1 VPFHQGLEED
11 YTTLA
16 SNMAGDHLRVV
27 KFQVSQPPEQGTL
40 ALPGFSPT
48 DDSLS
53 DLLQA
58 DIEREFAA
66 EKFDLKTFPT
76 LSFLPKVYAMA
87 SLGCT
92 IGTLEMAPG
101 NSTCAVAG
109 GVHPLHNALLDWYSA
124 TDMF

>member
-76 LSFLPKVYAMA
+76 LSFLPK
-87 SLGCT
+87 
-92 IGTLEMAPG
+92 
-101 NSTCAVAG
+101 NSTQVIKF
-109 GVHPLHNALLDWYSA
+109 P
-124 TDMF
+124 TDRRDVDTMTMWINTLSSK